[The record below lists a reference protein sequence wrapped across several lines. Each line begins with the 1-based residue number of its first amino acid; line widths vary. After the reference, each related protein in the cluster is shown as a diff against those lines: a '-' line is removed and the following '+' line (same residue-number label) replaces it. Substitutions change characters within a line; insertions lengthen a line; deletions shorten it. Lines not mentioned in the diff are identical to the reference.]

1 MQFADDTKE
10 ARNPISMSVGRRT
23 VVITRLK
30 YIIIVRGGEGKQ
42 RNTTNKV
49 DDFHASDGTSNHP
62 SS

>member
-30 YIIIVRGGEGKQ
+30 YIIIVRGGGRETKEHNEQ
-42 RNTTNKV
+42 
-49 DDFHASDGTSNHP
+49 S
-62 SS
+62 